1 MRWCPACHVELE
13 PRPLGPTAVEACPLC
28 DGVLCEAGAL
38 DAVAGRPVRGVS
50 DPIPPEPALPC
61 PGCATAMAA
70 MELGASRWHGCPECG
85 AAWLDRRAFGALTG
99 KRLEDAPATRAD
111 HVAGTVAPPTAGG
124 APITPVADR
133 LPFDRPLVQRLAYP
147 VAAAVALLVGGLG
160 VGETLF
166 LFARIWIH
174 ELGHAF
180 PAWLSG
186 RAALPLPF
194 GFTFWNEESS
204 AFTALCL
211 AFLIGVF
218 AVASYREKRRFGMV
232 LAGVLFALQIA
243 CTLVVSDLRMIE
255 WILAGGLAGELV
267 LSTLL
272 VVSFYYLL
280 PDRFRWD
287 FWRFVVLVPAACVF
301 ASAFA
306 MWIRIDQGSEH
317 LPFGSILGAPGDGT
331 GDVERLMDDYY
342 WTAEG
347 MTTFYRTLGFV
358 CLLVIVAH
366 YVAFGLRSLGSR
378 LAAGDTGRPPDR

>member
-1 MRWCPACHVELE
+1 
-13 PRPLGPTAVEACPLC
+13 
-28 DGVLCEAGAL
+28 
-38 DAVAGRPVRGVS
+38 
-50 DPIPPEPALPC
+50 
-61 PGCATAMAA
+61 MAS

-85 AAWLDRRAFGALTG
+85 AAWLDRRVLAALTG
-99 KRLEDAPATRAD
+99 KRIETEPPPRPA
-111 HVAGTVAPPTAGG
+111 HVAGAVARPEDGG
-124 APITPVADR
+124 TPLTPVEDR

-147 VAAAVALLVGGLG
+147 VAAVFALVVGGLG

-174 ELGHAF
+174 EFGHAF

-204 AFTALCL
+204 WFTALCL

-218 AVASYREKRRFGMV
+218 AVASYREKRRFGMG
-232 LAGVLFALQIA
+232 LAGVLFALQIT
-243 CTLVVSDLRMIE
+243 CTLFVSDLRMIE

-272 VVSFYYLL
+272 VVSFYYPL

-306 MWIRIDQGSEH
+306 MWIRIDQGTEG
-317 LPFGSILGAPGDGT
+317 LPFGSILGAPGDGS
-331 GDVERLMDDYY
+331 GDVERLMDGYY
-342 WTAEG
+342 WTADG
-347 MTTFYRTLGFV
+347 MTTFYRTLGVV
-358 CLLVIVAH
+358 CLLVIVGH
-366 YVAFGLRSLGSR
+366 YVAFGLRSLWSR
-378 LAAGDTGRPPDR
+378 GPADVASPSSSS